1 MLNRLLVFIS
11 ISLVFVGKAQEI
23 HHAHSVHHAFLENKG
38 QWPKSTLFKAHFSG
52 GNLWVEQGRLVFH
65 LQDFTRI
72 HSAHGGRGEA
82 SDISARQTVAQ
93 IQFVGAQ
100 EVKRI
105 ERLQPSPHYY
115 NFFIGNDSSKWSSE
129 ARGYQEAVLG
139 DLYPGIDLKL
149 IEQKDELKYEFRV
162 KPKVNPDQIQLEIKG
177 YETIEVDREGNLI
190 IRTALGEIMER
201 KPYSYQIIN
210 GRIKEVKTTFRLT
223 SNRVQF
229 ELGDYDP
236 TVELVIDPVLVFAT
250 YAGSI
255 TDNFGMTATY
265 GYDGTAYSAGIIYGN
280 QYPTPDPLAWD
291 VTSNITIPNTNV
303 ATTDAFIS
311 KFSADGTTMLWTT
324 FIGGGDNVQGTET
337 AHSLICDQSNNVYLY
352 GVTSATDFP
361 VQGGFQATHAGG
373 EALSVNFNGTNFGTT
388 GTDIFVAKFSSN
400 GQNLLGSTYIGGS
413 GNDGVNYKLT
423 SGNYNS
429 VAAYDSL
436 TTNYGDQFRGE
447 IMLDQDGNCLIASC
461 TRSTNFPVLNAFQP
475 TNAGMQDGVVLKM
488 SPNLSTLIWSSYYGG
503 SNNDA
508 CYSLKIDSSYA
519 VVFAGGTSSLNLPFT
534 GGSYQAAYG
543 GGKADGFVAKLLPNG
558 LSVQQATYLGM
569 AQMDQAFFVEID
581 RNDNVF
587 VLGQSVGG
595 TFPVV
600 NSPYSNPGSSQ
611 FVIKL
616 NPTLT
621 SNLRSTVFGNGTPN
635 INISPA
641 AFLVDIC
648 GNVYISGWGANILQP
663 VPLSGMP
670 VSSNAFQSTPPDGF
684 DFYLL
689 VLKRDFEDIL
699 YGTYLGGQFADE
711 HVDGGTS
718 RFDKN
723 GVVYQSVCGGCGGQS
738 DFPVTPGAWSAQN
751 LSSNCNNLIFKFDFQ
766 LIPNA
771 EFTAD
776 QTLGCTDFT
785 VTLDNFSTTSD
796 AYLWDFGNGDTSSV
810 IFNPTITYSEPGN
823 YMIYLY
829 VTDSICLLT
838 DTAEITIQVLD
849 SIQLDVP
856 DVSELCSPV
865 PMSFVANSFGTATS
879 FVWSSSPDFSDTLN
893 NSIGDSVLNITPSG
907 STTYY
912 VMASNAACSQ
922 IDSVSVSFISS
933 SLVLNAN
940 DSICAGEQ
948 SLVTATNLNPSIS
961 FSYSWSPTSIL
972 VNPSASSTV
981 LVEPTTSQYVYVT
994 ASASNGC
1001 IVEDS
1006 IYIWVSPLGNEM
1018 VTAWSQ
1024 DILVPDGGSTTLFGS
1039 PAGYEYIWTPLGGI
1053 VNPSAQTTNVT
1064 VEQTSIYTFTVTD
1077 GICTKSDTVLVK
1089 TYAFICGDPY
1099 IYVPNAFTPNGDNE
1113 NDVLFVRGQLLEKM
1127 VFRVFNRWGE
1137 MVFETYDRS
1146 TGWDGTFR
1154 GRQLDPDVYDWYLE
1168 ATCIDESQSIIKG
1181 NVTLMR

>member
-38 QWPKSTLFKAHFSG
+38 QWPKSILFKAHFSG
-52 GNLWVEQGRLVFH
+52 GNLWVEQGRLVFQ

-72 HSAHGGRGEA
+72 HSAHGARGKA

-100 EVKRI
+100 EVKRV
-105 ERLQPSPHYY
+105 ERMQPSAHYY

-149 IEQKDELKYEFRV
+149 IEQKEELKYEFSV
-162 KPKVNPDQIQLEIKG
+162 KPKANPDQIQLEIKG
-177 YETIEVDREGNLI
+177 YEALEVDREGNLI

-210 GRIKEVKTTFRLT
+210 GRIKEIKTAFRLT
-223 SNRVQF
+223 GNRVQF

-250 YAGSI
+250 YAGSV

-311 KFSADGTTMLWTT
+311 KYSADGTTMLWTT

-337 AHSLICDQSNNVYLY
+337 AHSLICDQNNNVYLY

-361 VQGGFQATHAGG
+361 VQGGFQTTHAGG
-373 EALSVNFNGTNFGTT
+373 ESLSVNFNGTNFGTT

-400 GQNLLGSTYIGGS
+400 GQNLLGSTYVGGS

-461 TRSTNFPVLNAFQP
+461 TRSTNFPVLSAFQS

-543 GGKADGFVAKLLPNG
+543 GGKADGFVAKLVPNG
-558 LSVQQATYLGM
+558 FAVQQATYLGM

-621 SNLRSTVFGNGTPN
+621 TNLRSTVFGNGTPN

-663 VPLSGMP
+663 VPLNGMP

-785 VTLDNFSTTSD
+785 VTL
-796 AYLWDFGNGDTSSV
+796 G
-810 IFNPTITYSEPGN
+810 
-823 YMIYLY
+823 
-829 VTDSICLLT
+829 SICTLL
-838 DTAEITIQVLD
+838 II
-849 SIQLDVP
+849 
-856 DVSELCSPV
+856 
-865 PMSFVANSFGTATS
+865 
-879 FVWSSSPDFSDTLN
+879 
-893 NSIGDSVLNITPSG
+893 SG
-907 STTYY
+907 K
-912 VMASNAACSQ
+912 
-922 IDSVSVSFISS
+922 I
-933 SLVLNAN
+933 
-940 DSICAGEQ
+940 
-948 SLVTATNLNPSIS
+948 
-961 FSYSWSPTSIL
+961 
-972 VNPSASSTV
+972 
-981 LVEPTTSQYVYVT
+981 
-994 ASASNGC
+994 
-1001 IVEDS
+1001 
-1006 IYIWVSPLGNEM
+1006 
-1018 VTAWSQ
+1018 
-1024 DILVPDGGSTTLFGS
+1024 
-1039 PAGYEYIWTPLGGI
+1039 
-1053 VNPSAQTTNVT
+1053 
-1064 VEQTSIYTFTVTD
+1064 
-1077 GICTKSDTVLVK
+1077 
-1089 TYAFICGDPY
+1089 
-1099 IYVPNAFTPNGDNE
+1099 
-1113 NDVLFVRGQLLEKM
+1113 
-1127 VFRVFNRWGE
+1127 
-1137 MVFETYDRS
+1137 
-1146 TGWDGTFR
+1146 
-1154 GRQLDPDVYDWYLE
+1154 
-1168 ATCIDESQSIIKG
+1168 
-1181 NVTLMR
+1181 

>member
-38 QWPKSTLFKAHFSG
+38 QWPKSILFKAHFSG
-52 GNLWVEQGRLVFH
+52 GNLWVEQGRLVFQ

-72 HSAHGGRGEA
+72 HSAHGARGEA
-82 SDISARQTVAQ
+82 ADISARQTVAQ

-100 EVKRI
+100 EVKRV
-105 ERLQPSPHYY
+105 ERMQPSAHYY

-149 IEQKDELKYEFRV
+149 IEQKDELKYEFSV
-162 KPKVNPDQIQLEIKG
+162 KPKANPDQIQLEIKG
-177 YETIEVDREGNLI
+177 YEALEVDREGNLI

-210 GRIKEVKTTFRLT
+210 GRIKEIKTAFRLT
-223 SNRVQF
+223 GNRVQF

-250 YAGSI
+250 YAGSV

-311 KFSADGTTMLWTT
+311 KYSADGTTMLWTT

-337 AHSLICDQSNNVYLY
+337 AHSLICDQNNNVYLY

-361 VQGGFQATHAGG
+361 VQGGFQTTHAGG

-388 GTDIFVAKFSSN
+388 GTDIFVAKFSAN
-400 GQNLLGSTYIGGS
+400 GQNLLGSTYVGGS

-461 TRSTNFPVLNAFQP
+461 TRSTNFPVLSAFQS

-488 SPNLSTLIWSSYYGG
+488 SPNLTTLIWSSYYGG

-543 GGKADGFVAKLLPNG
+543 GGKADGFVAKLAPNG
-558 LSVQQATYLGM
+558 FAVQQATYLGM

-621 SNLRSTVFGNGTPN
+621 INLRSTVFGNGTPN

-663 VPLSGMP
+663 VPLNGMP

-879 FVWSSSPDFSDTLN
+879 FVWSSSPDFTDTLN
-893 NSIGDSVLNITPSG
+893 NSISDSVLNITPSG

-912 VMASNAACSQ
+912 VMASNAACSE

-948 SLVTATNLNPSIS
+948 TLVTATNLNPSIS
-961 FSYSWSPTSIL
+961 FSYTWSPTSIL
-972 VNPSASSTV
+972 VNPSASATV

-1006 IYIWVSPLGNEM
+1006 IYIWVSPLGNET
-1018 VTAWSQ
+1018 VTAWAQ
-1024 DILVPDGGSTTLFGS
+1024 DILVPEGGTTTLYGS

-1146 TGWDGTFR
+1146 SGWDGTFR

>member
-1 MLNRLLVFIS
+1 MLSRLLVMVSFI
-11 ISLVFVGKAQEI
+11 LVFTSNAQEV
-23 HHAHSVHHAFLENKG
+23 HYDHSVHHAFVENKG
-38 QWPKSTLFKAHFSG
+38 QWPESVLFKAKFSG

-65 LQDFTRI
+65 LQDFSNI
-72 HSAHGGRGEA
+72 HAAHASRGDA
-82 SDISARQTVAQ
+82 SDISARQTIAQ
-93 IQFVGAQ
+93 VQFVGAQ
-100 EVKRI
+100 HVKTI
-105 ERLQPSPHYY
+105 EKKVPSKHYY
-115 NFFIGNDSSKWSSE
+115 NFFIGNDSAKWASE
-129 ARGYQEAVLG
+129 ARGYQDALLKEI
-139 DLYPGIDLKL
+139 YPGIDLRL
-149 IEQKDELKYEFRV
+149 IEQKNELKYEFRV
-162 KPKVNPDQIQLEIKG
+162 KPGIDPNLIQLEIKG
-177 YETIEVDREGNLI
+177 NETVEVDRNGNLI
-190 IRTALGEIMER
+190 IRTSLGDIIER
-201 KPYSYQIIN
+201 KPYSYQIVN
-210 GRIKEVKTTFRLT
+210 GRIKEVKSAFRLNG
-223 SNRVQF
+223 NRVQF
-229 ELGDYDP
+229 ELGDYNP
-236 TVELVIDPVLVFAT
+236 SVELIIDPVLVFAT
-250 YAGSI
+250 YSGSL

-265 GYDGTAYSAGIIYGN
+265 GYDGTAYSAGTIYGN
-280 QYPTPDPLAWD
+280 QYPTPDPLAWN

-311 KFSADGTTMLWTT
+311 KYSADGSTMLWTT

-337 AHSLICDQSNNVYLY
+337 AHSLICDQNNNVYLY

-361 VQGGFQATHAGG
+361 VLGGFQTSHAGG
-373 EALSVNFNGTNFGTT
+373 QPISVNFNGTNFGTT

-400 GQNLLGSTYIGGS
+400 GQNLIGSTYIGGS

-475 TNAGMQDGVVLKM
+475 NNAGMQDGVVVKM
-488 SPNLSTLIWSSYYGG
+488 SPNLNALIWSSYYGG

-508 CYSLKIDSSYA
+508 CYSVKIDSSFA
-519 VVFAGGTSSLNLPFT
+519 IVVAGGTSSVNLPNT
-534 GGSYQAAYG
+534 AGSYQPTYG
-543 GGKADGFVAKLLPNG
+543 GGKADGFVVKLVPSG
-558 LSVQQATYLGM
+558 LSVQQASYLGM

-600 NSPYSNPGSSQ
+600 NSAYSNPGSSQ
-611 FVIKL
+611 FIIKL

-621 SNLRSTVFGNGTPN
+621 ANLRSTVFGNGTPN

-648 GNVYISGWGANILQP
+648 GNVYVSGWGANILQP
-663 VPLSGMP
+663 VPLNGMP

-776 QTLGCTDFT
+776 QTLGCADFT

-810 IFNPTITYSEPGN
+810 IFNPTITYTDPGT
-823 YMIYLY
+823 YLIYLY

-838 DTAEITIQVLD
+838 DTAEIAIQVLD
-849 SIQLDVP
+849 SVQLSVP
-856 DVSELCSPV
+856 AVSELCSPV
-865 PMSFVANSFGTATS
+865 PMTFTANSFGTATS
-879 FVWSSSPDFSDTLN
+879 FVWSSTPNFSDTLN
-893 NSIGDSVLNITPSG
+893 TSTSDSVFSVTPPG
-907 STTYY
+907 TTTYY
-912 VMASNAACSQ
+912 VMASNAACSA
-922 IDSVSVSFISS
+922 IDSVNVSFISS
-933 SLVLNAN
+933 SLVLNAY

-948 SLVTATNLNPSIS
+948 TTVIATNSNPSIT
-961 FSYSWSPTSIL
+961 FTYSWSPTDII
-972 VNPSASSTV
+972 VNPTTSNSV
-981 LVEPTTSQYVYVT
+981 LIDPVSSQYVYVT

-1001 IVEDS
+1001 VVEDS
-1006 IYIWVSPLGNEM
+1006 IYIWVSSLGNLS
-1018 VTAWSQ
+1018 VTASAQ
-1024 DILVPDGGSTTLFGS
+1024 DVLIPEGSSTTLLGS
-1039 PAGYEYIWTPLGGI
+1039 PAGYTYLWTPIGGV
-1053 VNPSAQTTNVT
+1053 VNPTAQTTNVT
-1064 VEQTSIYTFTVTD
+1064 VEQTTVYTLTVTD
-1077 GICTKSDTVLVK
+1077 GICVKSDTVLVK
-1089 TYAFICGDPY
+1089 TYDFICGDPY

-1113 NDVLFVRGQLLEKM
+1113 NDKLFVRGQLLEKM

-1146 TGWDGTFR
+1146 VGWDGTFR
-1154 GRQLDPDVYDWYLE
+1154 GKQLDPDVYDWYLE
-1168 ATCIDESQSIIKG
+1168 ATCIDEEQAIIKG